1 MYKKLQWLA
10 GKVRRRFAPEVPT
23 RSLSEWEARHEETV
37 RESVEAVLPHL
48 PEGGVFLDIG
58 ANIGIFTR
66 LLREARPSATGILF
80 EPVARY
86 ADMCR
91 ERFSGDEGV
100 EVVHAA
106 VGDEDAVR
114 TIYKAA
120 HNYGANSLMTEIM
133 FDRRPNSAVRPDTV
147 IEEEEIQL
155 VHGSRWLLE
164 RGIKHVD
171 VIKTDTEGYD
181 YAVLDGLREW
191 LVETGCRPVLH
202 VELLA
207 EDYHPLAGR
216 QREALDAYIPLGYQP
231 VDLDR
236 DLSGTVGDVLL
247 IPQGRTASG
256 EASEQGPSEEGPG
269 EEGPG
274 EEGPGGSAS
283 KGSPPRP

>member
-1 MYKKLQWLA
+1 VLNKVQRLFD
-10 GKVRRRFAPEVPT
+10 KVRRRFAPEVPT

-37 RESVEAVLPHL
+37 RTSVEAVLPYL
-48 PEGGVFLDIG
+48 PEEGMFLDIG

-86 ADMCR
+86 AEICR
-91 ERFSGDEGV
+91 ERFSGDDAI

-106 VGDEDAVR
+106 MGDEDAVR

-155 VHGSRWLLE
+155 VHGSRWLLG
-164 RGIKHVD
+164 RGIEHVD
-171 VIKTDTEGYD
+171 MIKTDTEGYD

-191 LVETGCRPVLH
+191 LVKTGCRPVLH

-207 EDYHPLAGR
+207 EDYHPLADR
-216 QREALDAYIPLGYQP
+216 QRQALDAYVPLGYQA
-231 VDLDR
+231 VDLER

-247 IPQGRTASG
+247 IPG
-256 EASEQGPSEEGPG
+256 ERSSEMAPQ
-269 EEGPG
+269 
-274 EEGPGGSAS
+274 GSAPQS
-283 KGSPPRP
+283 